1 MQIWQLN
8 QCGPKCLKIWS
19 NLDWLIVETRLCEAV
34 RSGLVRGGGGHHADD
49 EGGAGGGV
57 RGVGETAGLHN
68 IPVALPLPVLA
79 LKLVRSV
86 LRHSRLKLSG
96 FKIPRNEYVLLNV

>member
-1 MQIWQLN
+1 MQVWQIN
-8 QCGPKCLKIWS
+8 QCGPKCFKIWS
-19 NLDWLIVETRLCEAV
+19 NLDWLEVDSRLCEAI
-34 RSGLVRGGGGHHADD
+34 RSRLVRGGGGHHADD

-57 RGVGETAGLHN
+57 RGVGDGAGLYN
-68 IPVALPLPVLA
+68 IPVALPLPMLA

-96 FKIPRNEYVLLNV
+96 FWIPRNESNVKS